1 MGLLGLLEENTQR
14 QLLSFRGCLAVL
26 EVEEGLSGLVAVIVA
41 AVVLVVVV
49 LVVLVAVLA
58 APEWN

>member
-1 MGLLGLLEENTQR
+1 MERLRLLQENTQR
-14 QLLSFRGCLAVL
+14 RLLSFRGCLVVP

-41 AVVLVVVV
+41 AVVLVV
-49 LVVLVAVLA
+49 LVAVLT